1 MTKVPST
8 NFAVLLS
15 LTWTAVNAFSPSVN
29 AGSKFP
35 TEKYHFFRQN
45 SVTTSTK
52 NSKTT
57 TALNLFLPDE
67 ATNLLLSTI
76 DSDIASIP
84 DDQFGKVFAGGG
96 LIMLGSILSTV
107 FVGFLLESNGGGY
120 ADLVAETY
128 AEQNYG
134 EDGDDGSGSGGGFLD
149 SLGLS
154 KEEKVET
161 EEMVRAFREKKMK
174 KAGTWTEED
183 EKEKVQKLEQK
194 DMFSDYD

>member
-1 MTKVPST
+1 
-8 NFAVLLS
+8 
-15 LTWTAVNAFSPSVN
+15 
-29 AGSKFP
+29 
-35 TEKYHFFRQN
+35 
-45 SVTTSTK
+45 
-52 NSKTT
+52 
-57 TALNLFLPDE
+57 
-67 ATNLLLSTI
+67 
-76 DSDIASIP
+76 
-84 DDQFGKVFAGGG
+84 
-96 LIMLGSILSTV
+96 MLGSILSTV

-134 EDGDDGSGSGGGFLD
+134 EDGDEGSGSGGGFLD
-149 SLGLS
+149 SLGLT

-183 EKEKVQKLEQK
+183 EKEKVQMREEK